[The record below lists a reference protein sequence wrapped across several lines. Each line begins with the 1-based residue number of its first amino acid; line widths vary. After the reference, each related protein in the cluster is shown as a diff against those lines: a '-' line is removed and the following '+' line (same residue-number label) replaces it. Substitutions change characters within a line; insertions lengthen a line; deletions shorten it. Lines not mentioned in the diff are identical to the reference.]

1 MMWIN
6 GFHFTKS
13 IIEMINRWVKAEPS
27 ISRRELSR
35 RLCDEND
42 WRSPNGDPKEMGCRK
57 ALAELERR
65 DLVSLP
71 AVNTTFAFQDLGDP
85 VGIEVAQ
92 VACSLQELGEI
103 IVQPVSSRYAKAHQT
118 WRSLLDTYHY
128 LGSGPLCGAQIRY
141 LVESSIYGAIGA
153 LAFTSASFALRARDE
168 HIGWTEAA
176 RRANLPQVVCNA
188 RFLIAPSVEV
198 PNLASHV
205 LSLALARLADDWE
218 ERYAVRP
225 LLVESFVDP
234 SHFLGTCYKAA
245 NWEEVGVT
253 AGRRDGVRKRIFLYP
268 LCAEWRQSLCQA
280 PPVQLCELPRPEE
293 PAHWAEEE
301 FGTVRFFDE
310 RLKQRLYILAQDFYN
325 NSEANIPE
333 ACGSKARTMAA
344 YRFFNNKAV
353 SMDVILTPHTEA
365 TIERIKEHPV
375 VLAPQD
381 TTTLDY
387 NTHPMTE
394 GLGPTGSGGE
404 GLGMLLHDT
413 LAFTPEGTPLG
424 ILDAQCWVRDPQETG
439 KSKKRQRLPI
449 EEKESIKWLHSYRKV
464 AEIQKLCPDTLIVSV
479 GDRESDIYE
488 LLVEATKDPLGPGLL
503 IRSDRARLRKVDEEE
518 QSYLWDFLAA
528 GDVAAKLRIHI
539 PHAGSRKARDTW
551 VELRFSKVEVRPPKR
566 DAKGPPIVLWAVRLS
581 ELPPESDTAQPTV
594 PLEWML
600 LTTVPVE
607 TAEDA
612 KTRVEWYAG
621 RWGIEVYHR
630 TLKSGCRIRNRQLG
644 TADSLQACIGLDMV
658 VAWRIYHLTMLGRD
672 TPDVACTS
680 FFTDVEWKT
689 LCCLVT
695 KNPRPPDKPPTMAEA
710 VRMVGQLGGHLG
722 RKSDGMPG
730 TQVLWRG
737 LQHLDNAVEAV
748 ELFSIF
754 ARSP

>member
-1 MMWIN
+1 M
-6 GFHFTKS
+6 
-13 IIEMINRWVKAEPS
+13 
-27 ISRRELSR
+27 
-35 RLCDEND
+35 
-42 WRSPNGDPKEMGCRK
+42 
-57 ALAELERR
+57 
-65 DLVSLP
+65 
-71 AVNTTFAFQDLGDP
+71 
-85 VGIEVAQ
+85 
-92 VACSLQELGEI
+92 
-103 IVQPVSSRYAKAHQT
+103 QPVSSRYAKAHQT

-153 LAFTSASFALRARDE
+153 LAFTSASFALKARDE

-424 ILDAQCWVRDPQETG
+424 ILDAQCWVREFTG
-439 KSKKRQRLPI
+439 NWQKH
-449 EEKESIKWLHSYRKV
+449 EKTAATYRGKGKY
-464 AEIQKLCPDTLIVSV
+464 Q
-479 GDRESDIYE
+479 
-488 LLVEATKDPLGPGLL
+488 
-503 IRSDRARLRKVDEEE
+503 
-518 QSYLWDFLAA
+518 
-528 GDVAAKLRIHI
+528 VAAQ
-539 PHAGSRKARDTW
+539 
-551 VELRFSKVEVRPPKR
+551 
-566 DAKGPPIVLWAVRLS
+566 LS
-581 ELPPESDTAQPTV
+581 Q
-594 PLEWML
+594 
-600 LTTVPVE
+600 
-607 TAEDA
+607 
-612 KTRVEWYAG
+612 G
-621 RWGIEVYHR
+621 
-630 TLKSGCRIRNRQLG
+630 
-644 TADSLQACIGLDMV
+644 
-658 VAWRIYHLTMLGRD
+658 GRD
-672 TPDVACTS
+672 T
-680 FFTDVEWKT
+680 
-689 LCCLVT
+689 
-695 KNPRPPDKPPTMAEA
+695 EA
-710 VRMVGQLGGHLG
+710 VSRYTDRQC
-722 RKSDGMPG
+722 R
-730 TQVLWRG
+730 
-737 LQHLDNAVEAV
+737 
-748 ELFSIF
+748 
-754 ARSP
+754 